1 MPIIVNVDVMLAK
14 RKMPSG
20 ELAEKIG
27 ITAANMS
34 ILKTGKAKAIR
45 FSTLNAI
52 CKALDCQPGDILEY
66 RPGPDDEELEE
77 DEKFNHMKR
86 IIAILLSFAPLF
98 AFAQEHQI
106 IGGYLLDGEDS
117 FEELDAAVVTDAKRK
132 DKNLDGKGMKL
143 PGVIMMMN
151 PESVGQEI
159 GSIIEV
165 KHPFLVKSICFTVK
179 ENRMEGCKA
188 RINIYRVTD
197 SNNLDNIVTMPIYQE
212 IPRTEKKT
220 TFSIA
225 PEENLELQPGEY
237 YISFALS
244 DISEAIEA
252 KWVNSKTWDG
262 KERYANQLEDCIY
275 FPVYVKS
282 SYSRKNTD
290 SPLTKWKYNIGM
302 SVRGKILD

>member
-1 MPIIVNVDVMLAK
+1 MKVFLT
-14 RKMPSG
+14 
-20 ELAEKIG
+20 L
-27 ITAANMS
+27 
-34 ILKTGKAKAIR
+34 ILCI
-45 FSTLNAI
+45 
-52 CKALDCQPGDILEY
+52 
-66 RPGPDDEELEE
+66 
-77 DEKFNHMKR
+77 
-86 IIAILLSFAPLF
+86 LSFLAS
-98 AFAQEHQI
+98 AQEPQI
-106 IGGYLLDGEDS
+106 IGGYILDGKDS
-117 FEELDAAVVTDAKRK
+117 FEEIDAAVVTDSKRK

-151 PESVGQEI
+151 PESVGEEI

-188 RINIYRVTD
+188 RINIYRLTD
-197 SNNLDNIVTMPIYQE
+197 SNNLDNIVTMPIYQD
-212 IPRTEKKT
+212 IPKTEKKT

-225 PEENLELQPGEY
+225 PEESIELQPGEY

>member
-1 MPIIVNVDVMLAK
+1 MKVFLILTLCVLPFLA
-14 RKMPSG
+14 S
-20 ELAEKIG
+20 
-27 ITAANMS
+27 
-34 ILKTGKAKAIR
+34 
-45 FSTLNAI
+45 
-52 CKALDCQPGDILEY
+52 
-66 RPGPDDEELEE
+66 
-77 DEKFNHMKR
+77 
-86 IIAILLSFAPLF
+86 
-98 AFAQEHQI
+98 AQEPQI
-106 IGGYLLDGEDS
+106 IGGYILDGKDS
-117 FEELDAAVVTDAKRK
+117 FEELDAAVVTDSKRL

-188 RINIYRVTD
+188 RINIYRLTD

-282 SYSRKNTD
+282 SYSRSTAEQ
-290 SPLTKWKYNIGM
+290 PLEKWKYNIGM
-302 SVRGKILD
+302 TVRGKIID

>member
-1 MPIIVNVDVMLAK
+1 MKVFLA
-14 RKMPSG
+14 
-20 ELAEKIG
+20 
-27 ITAANMS
+27 IT
-34 ILKTGKAKAIR
+34 L
-45 FSTLNAI
+45 
-52 CKALDCQPGDILEY
+52 C
-66 RPGPDDEELEE
+66 
-77 DEKFNHMKR
+77 
-86 IIAILLSFAPLF
+86 LLSFLAS
-98 AFAQEHQI
+98 AQEPQI
-106 IGGYLLDGEDS
+106 IGGYILDGKDS
-117 FEELDAAVVTDAKRK
+117 FEELDAAVVTDSKRL

-188 RINIYRVTD
+188 RINIYRLTD

-237 YISFALS
+237 YISFALTE
-244 DISEAIEA
+244 ISKTIEN
-252 KWVNSKTWDG
+252 KWAASETWDG
-262 KERYANQLEDCIY
+262 KERYVNQLEDSMF

-282 SYSRKNTD
+282 SYSRSTAEQ
-290 SPLTKWKYNIGM
+290 PLEKWKYNIGM
-302 SVRGKILD
+302 TVRGKIID

>member
-1 MPIIVNVDVMLAK
+1 MKVFLT
-14 RKMPSG
+14 
-20 ELAEKIG
+20 L
-27 ITAANMS
+27 
-34 ILKTGKAKAIR
+34 IL
-45 FSTLNAI
+45 
-52 CKALDCQPGDILEY
+52 CV
-66 RPGPDDEELEE
+66 
-77 DEKFNHMKR
+77 
-86 IIAILLSFAPLF
+86 LSFLAS
-98 AFAQEHQI
+98 AQEPQI
-106 IGGYLLDGEDS
+106 IGGYILDGKDS
-117 FEELDAAVVTDAKRK
+117 FEELDAAVVTDSKRL

-188 RINIYRVTD
+188 RINIYRLTD

-244 DISEAIEA
+244 DISEAVEA

-282 SYSRKNTD
+282 SYSRSTAEQ
-290 SPLTKWKYNIGM
+290 PLEKWKYNIGM
-302 SVRGKILD
+302 TVRGKIID